1 MKISRRRFKS
11 HGEINITPLV
21 DVMLVLLIIFM
32 VTAPMISVNVP
43 VDLPQ
48 TKGSTSKETKESIII
63 SIDAQGKLFLKD
75 QEMSMETILESLKGQ
90 EQAQE
95 RIYIR
100 ADKTLSYGAV
110 MDIMGTLSEGGFSHV
125 SLMGESK

>member
-1 MKISRRRFKS
+1 VKTPRRQFKS

-43 VDLPQ
+43 IDLPQ
-48 TKGSTSKETKESIII
+48 TNGNTAQETKDSIIL
-63 SIDAQGKLFLKD
+63 SIDSRGKLFLKD
-75 QEMSMETILESLKGQ
+75 QEMLIDTVIDALKGQ
-90 EQAQE
+90 INE

-100 ADKTLSYGAV
+100 ADKTLSYGNVIDV
-110 MDIMGTLSEGGFSHV
+110 MGDLSKAGFIQV
-125 SLMGESK
+125 SLVGESK